1 MEESNESANIYCP
14 EGYVAVAEEPEDGVD
29 SEHEEY
35 INSGYMTLPDE
46 DPDEDTRTLLYPENY
61 RGGCWYEILSTPLS
75 VDRQL
80 AILEQQYLA
89 VVNGSAAEIDGSG
102 TYGN

>member
-1 MEESNESANIYCP
+1 MEESNESANNYCP

-61 RGGCWYEILSTPLS
+61 EEVAGMKFYPHH
-75 VDRQL
+75 
-80 AILEQQYLA
+80 YL
-89 VVNGSAAEIDGSG
+89 
-102 TYGN
+102 